1 MGCVCSHSRSDE
13 PADVA
18 ASAGG
23 HVKAHDLQQHPTAN
37 TNDAC
42 YVLESSHVD
51 PTIITTATDIDT
63 SHSSQSSSSI
73 VTGDHHHTIIV
84 KPSMSTCRPSWI
96 EDLDT
101 DPLLAA
107 ISIPYEHLQL
117 QSASRAAGIFGNVHR
132 ATYQAMPVV
141 VHRLDASKL
150 NDRRLRIF
158 KDDVQLLMRL
168 EHPNIVQFIG
178 ASWTASPS
186 SCCCLVMELPQRGDL
201 YSMLR
206 SSKYKLAWHK
216 HLLRIATDVA
226 TGMMYLHAMDPPVLH
241 RDLQSMHVHVSS
253 NYVGKVAD
261 VASTP
266 LSALGSSGV
275 GGTRWMAPERILGL
289 ASGKSADVF
298 SFGILLSEMDT
309 SKLPYEDM
317 GSRHLRSTKHGSME
331 KATRASTELLRRIA
345 TDGLRPQMAVN
356 GLATVRALFTR
367 CVSATP
373 SDRPSFADIVTFLKQ
388 DVQDEV
394 HARFPSSGGGH
405 FWPS

>member
-73 VTGDHHHTIIV
+73 MTGDHHHHTIIV
-84 KPSMSTCRPSWI
+84 KPSMSTCRPSWV
-96 EDLDT
+96 EDLDA

-168 EHPNIVQFIG
+168 EHPNIVQ
-178 ASWTASPS
+178 
-186 SCCCLVMELPQRGDL
+186 LPQRGDL

-206 SSKYKLAWHK
+206 SSKYKLTWHK

-289 ASGKSADVF
+289 ASGESADVF
-298 SFGILLSEMDT
+298 SFGICTYCKKNTGQTLIYVGMYVVLSEMDT

-317 GSRHLRSTKHGSME
+317 GSRHL
-331 KATRASTELLRRIA
+331 RASTELLRRIA

>member
-168 EHPNIVQFIG
+168 EHPNIVQ
-178 ASWTASPS
+178 
-186 SCCCLVMELPQRGDL
+186 LPQRGDL

-241 RDLQSMHVHVSS
+241 RDLQSMHVHV
-253 NYVGKVAD
+253 
-261 VASTP
+261 
-266 LSALGSSGV
+266 
-275 GGTRWMAPERILGL
+275 
-289 ASGKSADVF
+289 
-298 SFGILLSEMDT
+298 
-309 SKLPYEDM
+309 
-317 GSRHLRSTKHGSME
+317 
-331 KATRASTELLRRIA
+331 RASTELLRRIA

>member
-186 SCCCLVMELPQRGDL
+186 RYRRHSDVHIGWRYLNYVFYWNSCCCLVMELPQRGDL

-241 RDLQSMHVHVSS
+241 RDLQSMHVHVRYLSPSS
-253 NYVGKVAD
+253 PSVPTGGSWHILVAP
-261 VASTP
+261 T
-266 LSALGSSGV
+266 
-275 GGTRWMAPERILGL
+275 ML
-289 ASGKSADVF
+289 A
-298 SFGILLSEMDT
+298 
-309 SKLPYEDM
+309 
-317 GSRHLRSTKHGSME
+317 RSPT
-331 KATRASTELLRRIA
+331 LRR
-345 TDGLRPQMAVN
+345 LRCP
-356 GLATVRALFTR
+356 R
-367 CVSATP
+367 
-373 SDRPSFADIVTFLKQ
+373 
-388 DVQDEV
+388 
-394 HARFPSSGGGH
+394 
-405 FWPS
+405 